1 MAKSKEKKRKSE
13 VKKESENVEKVENM
27 GTLDVTIKEISDR
40 PDTKTSPVIG
50 YFPSGY
56 DPLKNSNDPESES
69 EPNASVKVYR
79 SVNSRN
85 PSNPRMQVVVGP
97 SGSLVNFVGTN
108 YSGEATTPQLCNY
121 ALGVLDKETGVLK
134 MVPIAANRIFRLD
147 PKVGGIE
154 EAENEPVDGEKE
166 EITKEEKDKIF
177 RNLTFIYSTKQN
189 FKRDVTRENVRQ
201 TEEPGMEGNME
212 QKLKGIEINT
222 EAIEAIAYTANQH
235 NIPPYDVEAT
245 SPEMAYPLDKIILKG
260 DWNYLV
266 DIFELVEAGSDLSS
280 DVYPS
285 FVCNRA
291 RKIGNI
297 EDESKRRRM
306 AGILSYMTHLI
317 KYKDRHSMDG
327 VSSSRR
333 HKLPSILAQKF
344 SSMFNTT
351 KENRIPDDKQNLLI
365 SYVLV
370 LSLFADDFRSDM
382 SDIAKDLRINSL
394 ALRPR
399 YEYLGCKL
407 VRDKKDKK
415 VLLATLPVP
424 LKFQKPNKKRRQK

>member
-1 MAKSKEKKRKSE
+1 MAKLKEKKRKLGE
-13 VKKESENVEKVENM
+13 QGTENVEKVEKLE
-27 GTLDVTIKEISDR
+27 TLDVIIKEIGDH

-69 EPNASVKVYR
+69 EPESNVKIYR
-79 SVNSRN
+79 SINSRN
-85 PSNPRMQVVVGP
+85 PRNPRMQVVVGA

-108 YSGEATTPQLCNY
+108 YSGEATAPQLCNY

-147 PKVGGIE
+147 PKVGGME
-154 EAENEPVDGEKE
+154 QPENEPVDGDKE
-166 EITKEEKDKIF
+166 EITKEEKDDKF
-177 RNLTFIYSTKQN
+177 KNLTALYSTKQN
-189 FKRDVTRENVRQ
+189 VRRDVTREKLRQ

-212 QKLKGIEINT
+212 QKLKGIKINP
-222 EAIEAIAYTANQH
+222 EAIEAIPSTANER

-245 SPEMAYPLDKIILKG
+245 SPDMAYPLDQIILKG
-260 DWNYLV
+260 DWKFLE
-266 DIFELVEAGSDLSS
+266 DIFELVEAGSDVSY

-285 FVCNRA
+285 FVCNRVH
-291 RKIGNI
+291 KIGNI
-297 EDESKRRRM
+297 KDELKRKRM

-344 SSMFNTT
+344 SSMFSIT
-351 KENRIPDDKQNLLI
+351 KENRIPDEKQKLLI

-370 LSLFADDFRSDM
+370 LSLFADDFRSDP
-382 SDIAKDLRINSL
+382 SDIAKDLRINFVT
-394 ALRPR
+394 LRPF
-399 YEYLGCKL
+399 YKFLGCKF
-407 VRDKKDKK
+407 VTEKK
-415 VLLATLPVP
+415 VVLATLPVP
-424 LKFQKPNKKRRQK
+424 LQFETIKRKRRK